1 MKAYRSKTRG
11 RITLEPAA
19 EAPEADWE
27 EIDLSGGG
35 IVYSQTMLHAAAE
48 IFEKDLP
55 FQIAIIELDGGP
67 RLTARI
73 DGDRVEIGDHV
84 HLIRQTDGVSYF
96 SK

>member
-1 MKAYRSKTRG
+1 MKAYRSRTSG
-11 RITLEPAA
+11 RITLEPAVDA
-19 EAPEADWE
+19 SGDESE
-27 EIDLSGGG
+27 EIDLSGQGT
-35 IVYSQTMLHAAAE
+35 VYSHTTLHAAAE

-55 FQIAIIELDGGP
+55 FQIAIVQLDGGP

-73 DGDRVEIGDHV
+73 EGDRVEIGDPV